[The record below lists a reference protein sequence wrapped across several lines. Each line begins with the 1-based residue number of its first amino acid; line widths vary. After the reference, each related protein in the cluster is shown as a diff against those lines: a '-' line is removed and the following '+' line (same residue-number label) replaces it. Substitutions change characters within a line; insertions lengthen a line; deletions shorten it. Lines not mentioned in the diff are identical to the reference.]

1 MEKSCKQKVYFSE
14 LLKMEYPDTWKNLE
28 AILNKHNVRYG
39 FLKETKDIWCR
50 DYMPVQTTSG
60 KLIQFKYEPTY
71 LKGYEKSRS
80 DVEEVCRLNHIS
92 PIFSNIN
99 LDGGNVLLCED
110 RAIIS
115 DRIFKENPTAD
126 KDALVQEL
134 SELLEAEV
142 IIIPAQNC
150 DMTGHAD
157 GMVRFVNRNT
167 ILGNKLSDE
176 LIYWRDGM
184 NKVIEKY
191 GLTYLDVP
199 FFTTKNSSKHK
210 GVATAIGVYVNY
222 LEVNDLLI
230 VPVFGKEVVPIMGTV
245 EDDQVLDILHRTFP
259 DKVIETIN
267 YNDIAKEGGLLN
279 CTTWVVN
286 E

>member
-1 MEKSCKQKVYFSE
+1 
-14 LLKMEYPDTWKNLE
+14 
-28 AILNKHNVRYG
+28 
-39 FLKETKDIWCR
+39 
-50 DYMPVQTTSG
+50 
-60 KLIQFKYEPTY
+60 
-71 LKGYEKSRS
+71 
-80 DVEEVCRLNHIS
+80 
-92 PIFSNIN
+92 
-99 LDGGNVLLCED
+99 
-110 RAIIS
+110 
-115 DRIFKENPTAD
+115 
-126 KDALVQEL
+126 
-134 SELLEAEV
+134 
-142 IIIPAQNC
+142 
-150 DMTGHAD
+150 
-157 GMVRFVNRNT
+157 
-167 ILGNKLSDE
+167 
-176 LIYWRDGM
+176 M